1 MAAIA
6 APYAEDETTRAPAVC
21 PTCRSDDHSS
31 YNSGS
36 GRNEIYKCG
45 ACDKYF
51 TRGDVDRFLSEWE
64 TTLKARL
71 SRERKKK
78 GKKKARI
85 MTPEHLIPVCPDTEC
100 AGYMKSWWGDM
111 GVDEIFRCVE

>member
-85 MTPEHLIPVCPDTEC
+85 MTPEHLIPVRTANRGPRRRRSCP
-100 AGYMKSWWGDM
+100 
-111 GVDEIFRCVE
+111 